1 MGIVIWELKWW
12 DLCEMVW
19 KNSMLASVF
28 KRTSCTQCTS
38 AHNDA
43 IFSRSWKLCVS
54 EAHKWMAG
62 SLQWSPSTPA
72 RLTFT
77 RNPTQNFIKNIFKKM
92 EKPKRISWHNVLSL
106 IWKSQAKTL
115 IKRTPISY
123 LLLVSLVIWETGY
136 IKTSSWEQS

>member
-1 MGIVIWELKWW
+1 MFTRAL
-12 DLCEMVW
+12 LCENWSGGICVKW
-19 KNSMLASVF
+19 SEKPACLLLFLREPA
-28 KRTSCTQCTS
+28 

-136 IKTSSWEQS
+136 IRTSAWEQS